1 MKKAVVFL
9 FLCVAAAPAAAQTLS
24 LEECRAAAVEHNRTL
39 RNSRLDLDAASQ
51 THREAFT
58 NYFPQISAS
67 GGLFQAQH
75 GLVQADFA
83 VPQMGTLPVSMVK
96 RGIIGSVTA
105 VQPLFAGLKIVTG
118 NKLARL
124 GEEVGRLQLQQTE
137 AEVRERTDACFWQ
150 VVSLRDNLSTLDAVE
165 RQLAEIR
172 RRTLLLTSRAQSH
185 WLKNLAP
192 QLLERG
198 VRIVRYTDL
207 SEKQR
212 RFLDGYF
219 RNEIYP
225 VLTPQA
231 IDPGH
236 PFPTISTTCLNFII
250 QLRNR
255 DNESRFVRLK
265 CPNNLSRFIFIPRN
279 KEAKTY
285 ASLGFDPNVRG
296 DDIVLLEDLMAQYL
310 DLLFPG
316 HTVVSSALF
325 RITRNTDLEIEEDEA
340 DDLLEAVRDLVEQRR
355 FGDVVRLEIA
365 HKASRELVD
374 FLARRLRLQPFQI
387 YRIKGPMG
395 FSEFMTLYNVDR
407 PQLKTPGIQGHISRM
422 FQEGDMFGHLRK
434 RDVVLFHPYDSFKAV
449 LDFIRRAC
457 EDPNVL
463 AIKQTLY
470 RAGNDSP
477 IVRALIEARRR
488 GKQVVAVVELKAR
501 FDEERNIT
509 WAEELEKEGVNVVYG
524 FIGLKVHAKLCL
536 VVRREAGH
544 ITRYVHIG
552 TGNYNAS
559 TAKIYTDMGLI
570 TSNED
575 ICADV
580 TDLFNVMTGYADRD
594 LYRKLLVSPQAMRGP
609 LMEMIRREIE
619 LHKRYGNGEIIF
631 KCNAGIIRALY
642 RASMAGVRVRL
653 QVRGICCLRPG
664 LPGISEN
671 ITVTSI
677 VGRFLEHSR
686 IYWFHANGE
695 DIMYIGSADLMPR
708 NLDQRIEVLTPILDP
723 ELRRKIR
730 EDILEVHLADNV
742 QTWQLQADATY
753 TRLKPSSKEAAVNA
767 QERMI
772 AQHISRDDI

>member
-1 MKKAVVFL
+1 MQQYSGNSYAHKESGMTSQIVLKYPEQPCSPEDMQDLSCPNL
-9 FLCVAAAPAAAQTLS
+9 FLNREINWLDFNAKVLDEALS
-24 LEECRAAAVEHNRTL
+24 
-39 RNSRLDLDAASQ
+39 
-51 THREAFT
+51 
-58 NYFPQISAS
+58 PQ
-67 GGLFQAQH
+67 
-75 GLVQADFA
+75 
-83 VPQMGTLPVSMVK
+83 
-96 RGIIGSVTA
+96 
-105 VQPLFAGLKIVTG
+105 QPLLEQLKF
-118 NKLARL
+118 LAIFYNNL
-124 GEEVGRLQLQQTE
+124 DEFFM
-137 AEVRERTDACFWQ
+137 VRVANI
-150 VVSLRDNLSTLDAVE
+150 LRQYRNGAPNGSADRITPAK
-165 RQLAEIR
+165 QLAEIR

-407 PQLKTPGIQGHISRM
+407 PQLKTPGIQGHISRL

-570 TSNED
+570 TS
-575 ICADV
+575 
-580 TDLFNVMTGYADRD
+580 
-594 LYRKLLVSPQAMRGP
+594 K
-609 LMEMIRREIE
+609 EI
-619 LHKRYGNGEIIF
+619 G
-631 KCNAGIIRALY
+631 RAH
-642 RASMAGVRVRL
+642 V
-653 QVRGICCLRPG
+653 
-664 LPGISEN
+664 
-671 ITVTSI
+671 
-677 VGRFLEHSR
+677 
-686 IYWFHANGE
+686 
-695 DIMYIGSADLMPR
+695 
-708 NLDQRIEVLTPILDP
+708 
-723 ELRRKIR
+723 
-730 EDILEVHLADNV
+730 
-742 QTWQLQADATY
+742 
-753 TRLKPSSKEAAVNA
+753 
-767 QERMI
+767 
-772 AQHISRDDI
+772 

>member
-1 MKKAVVFL
+1 MQQYSGNSYAHKESGMTSQIVLKYPEQPCSPEDMQDLSCPNL
-9 FLCVAAAPAAAQTLS
+9 FLNREINWLDFNAKVLDEALS
-24 LEECRAAAVEHNRTL
+24 
-39 RNSRLDLDAASQ
+39 
-51 THREAFT
+51 
-58 NYFPQISAS
+58 PQ
-67 GGLFQAQH
+67 
-75 GLVQADFA
+75 
-83 VPQMGTLPVSMVK
+83 
-96 RGIIGSVTA
+96 
-105 VQPLFAGLKIVTG
+105 QPLLEQLKF
-118 NKLARL
+118 LAIFYNNL
-124 GEEVGRLQLQQTE
+124 DEFFM
-137 AEVRERTDACFWQ
+137 VRVANI
-150 VVSLRDNLSTLDAVE
+150 LRQYRNGAANGSADRITPAK
-165 RQLAEIR
+165 QLAEIR

-185 WLKNLAP
+185 WLKSLAP

-255 DNESRFVRLK
+255 DRETRFVRLK

-296 DDIVLLEDLMAQYL
+296 DDILLLEDLMAQYL
-310 DLLFPG
+310 ELLFPG

-407 PQLKTPGIQGHISRM
+407 PQLKTPGIQGHISRL

-449 LDFIRRAC
+449 LDFIRRSS

-463 AIKQTLY
+463 AITQTLY

-631 KCNAGIIRALY
+631 KCNQLVDAGIIRALY

-686 IYWFHANGE
+686 IYWFHANGD
-695 DIMYIGSADLMPR
+695 DIM
-708 NLDQRIEVLTPILDP
+708 
-723 ELRRKIR
+723 
-730 EDILEVHLADNV
+730 
-742 QTWQLQADATY
+742 
-753 TRLKPSSKEAAVNA
+753 
-767 QERMI
+767 
-772 AQHISRDDI
+772 

>member
-1 MKKAVVFL
+1 MQQYSGNSYAHKESGMTSQIVLKYPEQPCSPEDMQDLSCPNL
-9 FLCVAAAPAAAQTLS
+9 FLNREINWLDFNAKVLDEALS
-24 LEECRAAAVEHNRTL
+24 
-39 RNSRLDLDAASQ
+39 
-51 THREAFT
+51 
-58 NYFPQISAS
+58 PQ
-67 GGLFQAQH
+67 
-75 GLVQADFA
+75 
-83 VPQMGTLPVSMVK
+83 
-96 RGIIGSVTA
+96 
-105 VQPLFAGLKIVTG
+105 QPLLEQLKF
-118 NKLARL
+118 LAIFYNNL
-124 GEEVGRLQLQQTE
+124 DEFFM
-137 AEVRERTDACFWQ
+137 VRVANI
-150 VVSLRDNLSTLDAVE
+150 LRQYRNGAANGSADRITPAK
-165 RQLAEIR
+165 QLAEIR

-185 WLKNLAP
+185 WLKSLAP

-255 DNESRFVRLK
+255 DRETRFVRLK

-296 DDIVLLEDLMAQYL
+296 DDILLLEDLMAQYL
-310 DLLFPG
+310 ELLFPG

-407 PQLKTPGIQGHISRM
+407 PQLKTPGIPGHISRL

-449 LDFIRRAC
+449 LDFIRRSS

-631 KCNAGIIRALY
+631 KCNQLVDAGIIRALY

-686 IYWFHANGE
+686 IYWFHANGD

-708 NLDQRIEVLTPILDP
+708 NLDHRIEVLAPILDP

-753 TRLKPSSKEAAVNA
+753 TRLKPASKETAVNA

-772 AQHISRDDI
+772 AQHITRDDI